1 MRPTGPITIIL
12 LTLLLSLMVA
22 SCSYQFEEPPFEDSK
37 LVNITKTKFGQEL
50 LSTLED
56 IPDTDQT
63 SDIKEGVTDD
73 SLVLEVSEDFL
84 IQQQL
89 SEETNGWE
97 LTVITKNRHHIMFC
111 SIMQQDEDGEV
122 AITFPAN
129 VEFKKDDE
137 GQIWLWGDKIA
148 VAEFA
153 LELSLSSPKLCLAV
167 PYLDASE
174 IVSDTLVSK
183 QGGAVKEVPVEV
195 IVEKEVIK
203 EVPVEVIVE
212 KEVIK
217 EVPLEVIVEKEIIK
231 EVPVEVI
238 VEKEVIKEV
247 PVETSG
253 GCNRAN
259 SISALTATTNSL
271 MLFGPLL
278 LIAGY
283 KGYRRR
289 YR

>member
-1 MRPTGPITIIL
+1 
-12 LTLLLSLMVA
+12 
-22 SCSYQFEEPPFEDSK
+22 
-37 LVNITKTKFGQEL
+37 
-50 LSTLED
+50 
-56 IPDTDQT
+56 
-63 SDIKEGVTDD
+63 
-73 SLVLEVSEDFL
+73 
-84 IQQQL
+84 
-89 SEETNGWE
+89 
-97 LTVITKNRHHIMFC
+97 MFC

-167 PYLDASE
+167 PYLDASA

-183 QGGAVKEVPVEV
+183 QGGAVKEVPVEL
-195 IVEKEVIK
+195 IVEKEVVK
-203 EVPVEVIVE
+203 EV
-212 KEVIK
+212 
-217 EVPLEVIVEKEIIK
+217 L
-231 EVPVEVI
+231 
-238 VEKEVIKEV
+238 
-247 PVETSG
+247 VETSG

-259 SISALTATTNSL
+259 SVSALTGTTNSL

-289 YR
+289 HR

>member
-1 MRPTGPITIIL
+1 MRPTGPITIIF
-12 LTLLLSLMVA
+12 LTLLLSLIVV
-22 SCSYQFEEPPFEDSK
+22 SCSYQFEEPPFEDSQ
-37 LVNITKTKFGQEL
+37 LVNITETKFGQEL

-97 LTVITKNRHHIMFC
+97 LTVITKNSHHIMFC
-111 SIMQQDEDGEV
+111 SIMQQDEDGEIAV
-122 AITFPAN
+122 TFPEN
-129 VEFKKDDE
+129 VEFKKDEE
-137 GQIWLWGDKIA
+137 GQIWLWGDKTA

-167 PYLDASE
+167 PYLDASKMASE
-174 IVSDTLVSK
+174 GLVAKTLE
-183 QGGAVKEVPVEV
+183 AVKEVIREVPVEV
-195 IVEKEVIK
+195 IVEKEVIREVPVEIIVEK
-203 EVPVEVIVE
+203 EIIREIPVEVIVE
-212 KEVIK
+212 KEVIR
-217 EVPLEVIVEKEIIK
+217 
-231 EVPVEVI
+231 EVPVEA
-238 VEKEVIKEV
+238 
-247 PVETSG
+247 SG

-259 SISALTATTNSL
+259 SVSALTGTTNSL

-278 LIAGY
+278 FIAGY
-283 KGYRRR
+283 RGYRRR
-289 YR
+289 HK

>member
-12 LTLLLSLMVA
+12 LTLLLSLVVA
-22 SCSYQFEEPPFEDSK
+22 SCSYQFKEAPFEDSK
-37 LVNITKTKFGQEL
+37 LVNITETKFGQEL
-50 LSTLED
+50 LPLLED
-56 IPDTDQT
+56 IADTDQT
-63 SDIKEGVTDD
+63 SDIKEDVTDD
-73 SLVLEVSEDFL
+73 SFVLEISEDFL

-97 LTVITKNRHHIMFC
+97 LTVITKNKHHIMFC
-111 SIMQQDEDGEV
+111 SILQEEEDGEV
-122 AITFPAN
+122 AVTFPAN

-153 LELSLSSPKLCLAV
+153 LELSLSSSKLCLAI
-167 PYLDASE
+167 PYLDASA

-183 QGGAVKEVPVEV
+183 QGRAVKEVPVEV

-217 EVPLEVIVEKEIIK
+217 EVP
-231 EVPVEVI
+231 
-238 VEKEVIKEV
+238 
-247 PVETSG
+247 VETSG

-259 SISALTATTNSL
+259 SVSALTGSTNSL

-278 LIAGY
+278 LIAAY

-289 YR
+289 RR